1 MGATVLSS
9 QHLLPFCLECCYRRN
24 VTKADKRMRR
34 EVGKRATEF
43 RTRLGRSIPE
53 VAAAAKMDR
62 TYLWRIER
70 GDSFPP
76 IPRLRHLAKVLRVD
90 VSTLLFGEPG

>member
-1 MGATVLSS
+1 
-9 QHLLPFCLECCYRRN
+9 

-34 EVGKRATEF
+34 EVGKRAREF

-70 GDSFPP
+70 GDALPP
-76 IPRLRHLAKVLRVD
+76 FPRLVPLAKALRVE
-90 VSTLLFGEPG
+90 VSTLLFGEPSLNHQGSR